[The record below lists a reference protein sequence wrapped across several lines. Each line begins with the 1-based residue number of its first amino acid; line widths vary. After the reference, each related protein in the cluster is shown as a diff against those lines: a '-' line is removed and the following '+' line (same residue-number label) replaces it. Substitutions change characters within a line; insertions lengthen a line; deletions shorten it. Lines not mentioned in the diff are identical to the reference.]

1 MYSAGSIANYFLDL
15 AAAEGEKLDPIK
27 LQKLVYYA
35 VGWHAGY
42 TGARLIDEEI
52 KAWPSGPIISSVYH
66 AFVDVGLD
74 PITGRA
80 MEDLVVVPVPDSSDV
95 QSFLRNVWNAYRG
108 FTTRKMSEMSHALG
122 TPWDLTVQDSHGV
135 QNVSIPFE
143 AIRAHFALAVEETL
157 RQSRETVIFGEGSQ

>member
-15 AAAEGEKLDPIK
+15 ADAECEKLDPIK

-42 TGARLIDEEI
+42 TGARLIDEEV
-52 KAWPSGPIISSVYH
+52 KAWPSGPIIASLYY
-66 AFVDVGLD
+66 AFIDFGLD

-80 MEDLVVVPVPDSSDV
+80 RENLVVVPVPDSPDV

-108 FTTRKMSEMSHALG
+108 FTTRKMSEMSHALD
-122 TPWDLTVQDSHGV
+122 TPWDKTVQNSHGV
-135 QNVSIPFE
+135 QNMTIDFE
-143 AIRAHFALAVEETL
+143 LIRAHFAKAVEKVA
-157 RQSRETVIFGEGSQ
+157 RESDLLNGGPK